1 MNVESTFKSN
11 LVLDNMHRQFPS
23 GLSNYCTTYQHD
35 FLGKQGENREVVFY
49 YTSSRSNTPD
59 WSFKPPIGFGRPVT
73 PVCGRPSGH

>member
-1 MNVESTFKSN
+1 
-11 LVLDNMHRQFPS
+11 MHRQFPS

-35 FLGKQGENREVVFY
+35 YLGKQGENREVVFY
-49 YTSSRSNTPD
+49 YTSSRSSTPD